1 MLLTE
6 AALGVASM
14 VFLMLAVWMWKPA
27 PVSGAV
33 QQPQAA

>member
-1 MLLTE
+1 ML
-6 AALGVASM
+6 
-14 VFLMLAVWMWKPA
+14 FLKLAVWVWKPA